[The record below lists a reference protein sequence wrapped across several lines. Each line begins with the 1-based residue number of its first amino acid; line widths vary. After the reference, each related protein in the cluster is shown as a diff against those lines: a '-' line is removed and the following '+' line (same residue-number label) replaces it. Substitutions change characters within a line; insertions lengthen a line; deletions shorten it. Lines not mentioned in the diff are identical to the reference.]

1 MMPTP
6 EIWHG
11 KRVLVTGHTGF
22 KGAWLATWLSAMGAE
37 VCGYALAPEGERN
50 LWTDLQIEDRVQS
63 VIGDIND
70 TAKLDQLLREFRPEI
85 IFHLAAQSLVL
96 RSYDN
101 PVETFASNVLGIVS
115 LLDLVRRHD
124 SVSAVIIATSDKC
137 YDNQE
142 LDQPFDED
150 DRFGGRDPYSASKG
164 CAEITA
170 ASMRMSF
177 FAPHAAG
184 GHRAQI
190 ATVRAG
196 NVIGGGDWSDNRI
209 IPDIIRGCLGPDQKA
224 IIRSPASVRPWQ
236 HVLEPLCGYVL
247 LAEKLSTGQTDFAA
261 GWNFGPGPSSEQ
273 PVLAL
278 AETLVTDLG
287 TGELV
292 IQANKN
298 APHEAKFLR
307 LNASKAETQ
316 LGWRPKLDF
325 EQTVALT
332 ADWYARWANGE
343 RVRAITEQQIETYC
357 AAARP

>member
-1 MMPTP
+1 MMPSA
-6 EIWHG
+6 EFWHG

-22 KGAWLATWLSAMGAE
+22 KGAWLVTWLSAMGAE
-37 VCGYALAPEGERN
+37 VCGYSLAPEGERN
-50 LWTDLQIEDRVQS
+50 LWVDLDIEDRVQS

-70 TAKLDQLLREFRPEI
+70 TAKLHQIFEQFQPEV

-101 PVETFASNVLGIVS
+101 PIETFASNVLGIVS
-115 LLDLVRRHD
+115 LLDVVRRHACI
-124 SVSAVIIATSDKC
+124 SAVVIATSDKC

-142 LDQPFDED
+142 LDKPFTEE

-177 FAPHAAG
+177 FQPHVAD
-184 GHRAQI
+184 GHPAQI

-209 IPDIIRGCLGPDQKA
+209 IPDIIRGCLGPDKKA
-224 IIRSPASVRPWQ
+224 IIRSPASIRPWQ

-247 LAEKLSTGQTDFAA
+247 LAEKLCEASADYSD
-261 GWNFGPGPSSEQ
+261 GWNFGPGTVSEQ
-273 PVLAL
+273 PVLNL
-278 AETLVTDLG
+278 AENLVSALG

-292 IQANKN
+292 VQANPN

-307 LNASKAETQ
+307 LDASKATSE
-316 LGWRPKLDF
+316 LDWHPVLDF
-325 EQTVALT
+325 DQTVALT
-332 ADWYARWANGE
+332 AEWYARWAKGE
-343 RVRAITEQQIETYC
+343 PVRSITEQQIHGYH
-357 AAARP
+357 ASSGQ

>member
-1 MMPTP
+1 MMPDA
-6 EIWHG
+6 EFWQG

-22 KGAWLATWLSAMGAE
+22 KGAWLVTWLSAMGAE
-37 VCGYALAPEGERN
+37 TCGYALAPEGERN
-50 LWTDLQIEDRVQS
+50 LWVDLQIEDRVQS

-70 TAKLDQLLREFRPEI
+70 TAKLTRLIEQFRPDV

-96 RSYDN
+96 RSYQD
-101 PVETFASNVLGIVS
+101 PIETFASNVLGVVS
-115 LLDLVRRHD
+115 LLNVVRQQD
-124 SVSAVIIATSDKC
+124 SVAAVVIATSDKC

-142 LDQPFDED
+142 LDQPFDES

-177 FAPHAAG
+177 FAPHAPD
-184 GHRAQI
+184 GHRAQV

-209 IPDIIRGCLGPDQKA
+209 IPDIVRGCLGPDRTA
-224 IIRSPASVRPWQ
+224 IIRSPASIRPWQ

-247 LAEKLSTGQTDFAA
+247 LAERLYAGDAAFAD
-261 GWNFGPGPSSEQ
+261 GWNFGPGTESEQ

-278 AETLVTDLG
+278 AEALVSALG
-287 TGELV
+287 TGELS

-307 LNASKAETQ
+307 LNASKAQAQ
-316 LGWRPKLDF
+316 LGWQPQLGFD
-325 EQTVALT
+325 QTVALT

-343 RVRAITEQQIETYC
+343 SVRTITEQQIN
-357 AAARP
+357 AFGASSGQ